1 MSAAA
6 MSVTTMVH
14 VVVGV
19 VFDPQDNQRVL
30 IAKRQG
36 DQHQAG
42 KWEFPGGKR
51 EAQES
56 VNDAL
61 ARELQEELGIQLE
74 TVTPLIK
81 IRHDYAEQSVL
92 LDVWCV
98 TQFSGEAFG
107 KEGQPIAWVSLDE
120 LSDYE
125 FPEANQAIINA
136 LHLPNVCQIT
146 PEPTKS
152 KDFMTELEKTLQ
164 TGIKLVQFRSKR
176 LSNADYLAMAREAI
190 ALSHNYGAKLMLNS
204 PPLWLPAA
212 DGLHLSSV
220 QLFNTPY
227 RPSVA
232 RGKWV
237 SASCH
242 NAEELARAAFIQADF
257 ALLSPV
263 KATRSHPDQQGIG
276 WEAFAAHVETMNIP
290 IYALGG
296 MQASDLSTAQQ
307 HGAQGVAAISG
318 YWQQG

>member
-1 MSAAA
+1 MSTTA
-6 MSVTTMVH
+6 MNVKKVVH

-19 VFDPQDNQRVL
+19 VFDPRNYQRLL

-56 VNDAL
+56 VKDAL
-61 ARELQEELGIQLE
+61 ARELYEELGIKLE
-74 TVTPLIK
+74 TIAPLIK
-81 IRHDYAEQSVL
+81 IRHDYPDKSVL
-92 LDVWCV
+92 LDVWRV
-98 TQFSGEAFG
+98 TKFSGEAFG
-107 KEGQPIAWVSLDE
+107 KEGQPIAWVILNE

-125 FPEANQAIINA
+125 FPEANQAIIKA

-152 KDFMTELEKTLQ
+152 KDFMAELEKTLQ
-164 TGIKLVQFRSKR
+164 TGIQLVQFRSKR

-190 ALSHNYGAKLMLNS
+190 ALSHDYGAKLMLNS
-204 PPLWLPAA
+204 PPVWLPAA

-220 QLFNTPY
+220 QLLNTPY
-227 RPSVA
+227 RPLVE

-242 NAEELARAAFIQADF
+242 NAKELEQAAFIQADF

-276 WEAFAAHVETMNIP
+276 WETFAAHVETMNIP

-296 MQASDLSTAQQ
+296 MQVSDLSTAQ
-307 HGAQGVAAISG
+307 HYGAQGIAAISG
-318 YWQQG
+318 YWQS